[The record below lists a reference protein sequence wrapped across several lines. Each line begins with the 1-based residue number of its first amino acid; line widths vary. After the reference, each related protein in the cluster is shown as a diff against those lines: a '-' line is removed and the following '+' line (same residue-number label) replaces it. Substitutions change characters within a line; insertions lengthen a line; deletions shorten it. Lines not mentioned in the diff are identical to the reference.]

1 MKDKHDIRIDRT
13 KLHPWLDYK
22 LGLLLKECEKKGIY
36 LVITEGFRTVE
47 YQDSLYAKGRDKNGK
62 KIGKTVTDAR
72 GSSYSSQHQWGIA
85 FDVAMNYD
93 IDGDGK
99 ITDDTWNEKGFKT
112 VAKIAKSSKVGLGW
126 GGDWK
131 SIVDTPHF
139 YLKKWGSTTSEL
151 KKKYSS
157 FKVFKE
163 TWTAK
168 VSGTKKGLNIW
179 DKTHTKV
186 KKKKLPNGTKV
197 EVMYTKTYP
206 FGKFTKV
213 RYGEIVGLMKAKY
226 LK

>member
-1 MKDKHDIRIDRT
+1 MQKKHDIRIDRT

-36 LVITEGFRTVE
+36 LIITEGFRTVE
-47 YQDSLYAKGRDKNGK
+47 YQDSLYAKGRTKPGK
-62 KIGKTVTDAR
+62 IVTNAK
-72 GSSYSSQHQWGIA
+72 GSAYSSQHQWGIA
-85 FDVAMNYD
+85 FDIAINDTKLLYDEKTIKKVA
-93 IDGDGK
+93 
-99 ITDDTWNEKGFKT
+99 T
-112 VAKIAKSSKVGLGW
+112 IAKSSKIGLGW

-139 YLKKWGSTTSEL
+139 YLKKWGSATSEL
-151 KKKYSS
+151 KKRYSS

-168 VSGTKKGLNIW
+168 VFGTKKGLNIW